1 MSEKEFITWGEE
13 FMTVGVTDDDFERV
27 LRVVMGVRLGGTV
40 EVGTKLPL
48 VAKLCTL
55 DITGNWF
62 GSGTVAAKN
71 LILI

>member
-1 MSEKEFITWGEE
+1 
-13 FMTVGVTDDDFERV
+13 MTVGVTDDDFERV

-55 DITGNWF
+55 DITGN
-62 GSGTVAAKN
+62 
-71 LILI
+71 